1 MIVVM
6 MRQKEYAEES
16 SFLNNYSLPI
26 LQLDTLKC
34 IMVINHNNNTCKRD
48 YFIDNCDK
56 LKNIQKINKNLNEYI
71 KNKDILKFYMDL
83 NNITTNNITKKLYYK
98 NKDGSSRLIKYNE
111 MVLLVNDMKKVINT
125 LREKIKNN

>member
-1 MIVVM
+1 
-6 MRQKEYAEES
+6 
-16 SFLNNYSLPI
+16 SLPI

-71 KNKDILKFYMDL
+71 KDKDILKFYM
-83 NNITTNNITKKLYYK
+83 NIDFNVNIDNNITKKLYYK
-98 NKDGSSRLIKYNE
+98 NKDGSSRLVKYHE